1 VDQQDLAAQVAAAMV
16 VIQVQQQLVGQQ
28 ILVVAAVDLQ
38 VVAQVK
44 AVDQVL

>member
-16 VIQVQQQLVGQQ
+16 VMQVQQQLVGQQ
-28 ILVVAAVDLQ
+28 ILVAAAVDLQ

-44 AVDQVL
+44 AVVRAL